1 MRSKYLIST
10 ILCCLPLVAG
20 AQGFLG
26 KRVLLDA
33 NVYTSSKVVRPF
45 DYNSQ
50 FITVPEPDD
59 LFYTTFD
66 SDSYFDEKDCE
77 TKSMEG
83 YHLWD
88 CNIFFSASIETILW
102 RKGSLMLEAR
112 FVPYSDF
119 FYQDKPLLGF
129 LELNFPLE
137 FNRKAEERSFEAG
150 IGYRQYMFET
160 SNAPYGRYIQVG
172 VNKLQVQWRRNCLDE
187 AARAFIAEKT
197 HIPSQEVF
205 ERFSSEKSAGNEYL
219 WAGYL
224 ELGYNHLFLNDR
236 LRVSFAM
243 RTEIPFLG
251 KAEEDDLP
259 NVGYYAV
266 RHFWCTN
273 LFSLRAGVGFLLF

>member
-1 MRSKYLIST
+1 MCSKYLIST
-10 ILCCLPLVAG
+10 ILCCLPFVAG

-45 DYNSQ
+45 DYNDQ
-50 FITVPEPDD
+50 FITTPDLD
-59 LFYTTFD
+59 DPFYDSFD
-66 SDSYFDEKDCE
+66 SDSYFDDKDCQ
-77 TKSMEG
+77 TKAMDV
-83 YHLWD
+83 YHFWD

-112 FVPYSDF
+112 FVPYSDY
-119 FYQDKPLLGF
+119 FYQDKPLPGISEYSYSLD
-129 LELNFPLE
+129 

-150 IGYRQYMFET
+150 IGYRQYMFKT

-172 VNKLQVQWRRNCLDE
+172 VNKLQVQWRRNCLDH
-187 AARAFIAEKT
+187 AARAFITEKT
-197 HIPSQEVF
+197 KLPSRDVL
-205 ERFSSEKSAGNEYL
+205 ERFSTEKCAGNEDL

-236 LRVSFAM
+236 LRVSLAM
-243 RTEIPFLG
+243 RTEFPFLG
-251 KAEEDDLP
+251 KAEEDELP

-266 RHFWCTN
+266 RHFWSTN